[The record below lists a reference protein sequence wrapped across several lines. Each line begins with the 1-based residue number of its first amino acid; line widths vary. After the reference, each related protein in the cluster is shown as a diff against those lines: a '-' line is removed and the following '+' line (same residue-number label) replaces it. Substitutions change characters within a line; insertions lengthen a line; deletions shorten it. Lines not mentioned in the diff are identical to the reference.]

1 MADLTEQGRWRTA
14 VAEQHFALTEY
25 QTTGQYPKPYKPHP
39 TRGLGK
45 RAAVGAMKGGWFLT
59 KATAKGAWWLTKK
72 LFEPAPPSEPQQRSA
87 TWRRGRPRITIIE
100 IWDVAPGMQVLRVA
114 AAILLIVWAASAT
127 GFMDITRYSQDQWEY
142 SDE

>member
-1 MADLTEQGRWRTA
+1 MPDMTKQGQWRTDLA
-14 VAEQHFALTEY
+14 MRQLALTDYEA
-25 QTTGQYPKPYKPHP
+25 TGQYPKPYKTHP

-72 LFEPAPPSEPQQRSA
+72 AFEPAPPSEPQQRSA
-87 TWRRGRPRITIIE
+87 SWRRGRPRITIIE

-127 GFMDITRYSQDQWEY
+127 GFMDTNWSGQNHWEY